1 MILLATG
8 PNPLWFVA
16 RATGVVSL
24 VLLTSVVVLGIGTTG
39 RWSSNMWPRSLFAG
53 IHRNLSLLSV
63 VFVGVHIA
71 ASILDPY
78 AHILWRDALVPYG
91 ATYRPIW
98 LGLGT
103 LTIEM
108 AAALIITS
116 LLKRFIPLG
125 LWRTIHWMAYGLWP
139 LALLH
144 SLGTGSDSRAWW
156 ALGIE
161 VSCTAAVVAVV
172 IYRVRFADLGW
183 LSRRSMTL
191 ATVGG
196 AALLALWT
204 LNGPMQLDWALRAG
218 TPLPVTAPRAWVA
231 PKPTPLAAPATGNL
245 VTAYGKTAMY
255 LVASKDPSISVA
267 VVPTIDGGHQ
277 LTLEWYGQPVC
288 VAPASVS
295 PTEITAKCTGLVI
308 TVTMGRKQDGS
319 LVGMIKTSAP
329 LP

>member
-24 VLLTSVVVLGIGTTG
+24 VLLTAVVVLGIGTTG

-78 AHILWRDALVPYG
+78 AGILWRDALVPYG
-91 ATYRPIW
+91 ATYRPVW

-103 LTIEM
+103 LTIEV

-116 LLKRFIPLG
+116 LLRRFIPWG
-125 LWRTIHWMAYGLWP
+125 VWRAIHWTAYGLWP

-161 VSCTAAVVAVV
+161 ASCTAAVVAVA
-172 IYRVRFADLGW
+172 IHRIRLAELGW
-183 LSRRSMTL
+183 LRRRTMTL
-191 ATVGG
+191 AAVGG

-218 TPLPVTAPRAWVA
+218 TPVPVSAPKAWVP
-231 PKPTPLAAPATGNL
+231 PKPTPLAVAATGSL
-245 VTAYGKTAMY
+245 VTAYGKTGMY
-255 LVASKDPSISVA
+255 LVAAKDPSISVA
-267 VVPTIDGGHQ
+267 IVPTIDGGHQ

-288 VAPASVS
+288 QAPATVGTTS
-295 PTEITAKCTGLVI
+295 ITAACTGLVI
-308 TVTMGRKQDGS
+308 TVTIGKKSDGS

-329 LP
+329 LR